1 MSFKYVYIP
10 SIESQPMRELSAS
23 KEGGLQGDYL
33 RKHAEITFARDS
45 NLIDRSK
52 QMAGIMAHLGESSKD
67 VDANMIKDLVD
78 NHKDVAGN
86 VEIITLAIPTASNLF
101 YSVSL
106 YCDGNSSFKN
116 GPNIIVN
123 NRATNLLR
131 QCGHKDTVIIGDC
144 FVGRTKDD
152 ERVEWERVDFTLLD
166 LNDSSSQWIKDAAK
180 ANAGK
185 NLSSYSTSGSL
196 NAMKNAN
203 SIGSQS
209 TPALSLSPSITG
221 NTITLDNPS
230 EESIQM
236 QEKSYAWTQSDE
248 EIELRMRIP
257 STLPAKQL
265 EIKILP
271 NRVIIDRKT
280 KKGSDDDVIDTVSA
294 RFAAE
299 STSGSLLYRIN
310 ASDSTWSIADEREGK
325 VLTLNLSKTV
335 SKHWPRLFADEK

>member
-10 SIESQPMRELSAS
+10 SIESHPMRELSAS
-23 KEGGLQGDYL
+23 KEGGLQGDFL
-33 RKHAEITFARDS
+33 RRHAEITFARDS

-52 QMAGIMAHLGESSKD
+52 QMAGIVAHLGESSKD
-67 VDANMIKDLVD
+67 VDASMIKSLVE

-106 YCDGNSSFKN
+106 YCDGNSSFKK

-131 QCGHKDTVIIGDC
+131 QCGHKETVIIGDC

-152 ERVEWERVDFTLLD
+152 ERVEWERVDFTLAD

-196 NAMKNAN
+196 NAMKNAH
-203 SIGSQS
+203 SLGSQS
-209 TPALSLSPSITG
+209 TPVPSPSPSS
-221 NTITLDNPS
+221 TITLDNPS
-230 EESIQM
+230 VESIQM
-236 QEKSYAWTQSDE
+236 QDKSYAWTQSDE
-248 EIELRMRIP
+248 EIELRMRVP
-257 STLPAKQL
+257 SNLPAKQL

-271 NRVIIDRKT
+271 NRVIIERKT
-280 KKGSDDDVIDTVSA
+280 KKGADDVIDTINA

-299 STSGSLLYRIN
+299 STVSSLLYRIN
-310 ASDSTWSIADEREGK
+310 ASDSTWSIADERDGK

-335 SKHWPRLFADEK
+335 SKHWPRLFADE

>member
-10 SIESQPMRELSAS
+10 SIESQPIRELSAS

-67 VDANMIKDLVD
+67 VDANMIKGLVD

-131 QCGHKDTVIIGDC
+131 QCGHKETVIIGDC

-152 ERVEWERVDFTLLD
+152 ERVEWERVDFTLAD

-196 NAMKNAN
+196 NAMKNAH
-203 SIGSQS
+203 SLGSQS
-209 TPALSLSPSITG
+209 TSHSPSS
-221 NTITLDNPS
+221 TITVDNPS

-257 STLPAKQL
+257 NTLPAKQL
-265 EIKILP
+265 EIKILSD
-271 NRVIIDRKT
+271 RVIIDKKT
-280 KKGSDDDVIDTVSA
+280 KKGPDDVIENIST

-299 STSGSLLYRIN
+299 SSDGSLLHRIN
-310 ASDSTWSIADEREGK
+310 ASDSTWSIADERDGK

-335 SKHWPRLFADEK
+335 SKKHWSRLFADEL